1 MGVMI
6 FLDIMPD
13 HIDASEW
20 EKVYEETLEII
31 IGYPFLDSIF
41 DDQTYHCNW
50 KYVTRTEER
59 AIQFANNQIGWHTI
73 GDERSLK
80 MAESFVF
87 VKNLQYYREYCGR
100 GGNCDD
106 ILFSSVYDYPGI
118 NEHLEQLKVDKVSVF
133 DAKTQGEPFH
143 IPLLA
148 IACLIESRFPQHA
161 MVYGDISIGQIEKAV
176 KWANSILKKPIELTE
191 RADNGK
197 LLMRIKQVLKD
208 EAAALE
214 ALMNLTMR
222 EQDIELG
229 ELVRMHFSSE
239 TIAAYYLSQF
249 KKYKI
254 GTFGF
259 ATELSNYLDQGFRL
273 EVACELCVLDPTG
286 CNYEAPKFVKS
297 VLSMEW
303 PTNDRSLT
311 DLIPTKINAP
321 NSDEPETVN
330 SMLGKTLLQMAGF
343 REEMKSNLT
352 FEEVVRIL
360 RDQLG
365 HLCNIDLLIDEVNEK
380 DMDLTTL
387 LEDFHTKFDNDSEGE
402 EVNRIRYTITA
413 VEDLILWKHGDTI
426 HPSLEEGI
434 TKVKEFVE
442 KLLERDIDFFEEFQ
456 NMTENDKMKKLIQ
469 FNRFFYIHKRVWD
482 EVALNLNDSRRM
494 HKILG
499 VLSIQADEIN
509 INKLCKYLVNNQA
522 LFKAYFL

>member
-31 IGYPFLDSIF
+31 NGYPFLDSIF

-50 KYVTRTEER
+50 QYVTRTEER
-59 AIQFANNQIGWHTI
+59 AIPFADNQIGWHTI
-73 GDERSLK
+73 GDEQSLK
-80 MAESFVF
+80 IAESFVL
-87 VKNLQYYREYCGR
+87 VKDLQYYREYCGR
-100 GGNCDD
+100 GGNCED
-106 ILFSSVYDYPGI
+106 ILFSSIYDYPGI
-118 NEHLEQLKVDKVSVF
+118 NEQLKQLKVNKVHVF

-161 MVYGDISIGQIEKAV
+161 MVYGDISIGQMEKAL

-191 RADNGK
+191 RANNGK
-197 LLMRIKQVLKD
+197 LLMRIKQELKD

-214 ALMNLTMR
+214 VFMDLTMR
-222 EQDIELG
+222 EQDRELG
-229 ELVRMHFSSE
+229 ELVRMHFSYE
-239 TIAAYYLSQF
+239 TIATYYLSQF

-273 EVACELCVLDPTG
+273 EDACELCVLDPAG
-286 CNYEAPKFVKS
+286 CNYDAQKFAKS

-330 SMLGKTLLQMAGF
+330 SMLGKTLLQMSGF

-352 FEEVVRIL
+352 FEEVVCIL

-365 HLCNIDLLIDEVNEK
+365 HLCNIDLLIDKVIEK
-380 DMDLTTL
+380 DRDLTTL
-387 LEDFHTKFDNDSEGE
+387 LEDFHAKFDKDSEDE
-402 EVNRIRYTITA
+402 EVKRIHYAITA
-413 VEDLILWKHGDTI
+413 VEDLILWKHGDKI
-426 HPSLEEGI
+426 HPNLEDGI
-434 TKVKEFVE
+434 VMVKEFVE
-442 KLLERDIDFFEEFQ
+442 KLLERDKEFFAAFQ
-456 NMTENDKMKKLIQ
+456 NMTAKEKMRKLIQ
-469 FNRFFYIHKRVWD
+469 FNQFFYIHKRVWD
-482 EVALNLNDSRRM
+482 EIVINLNDSERTN
-494 HKILG
+494 KILG
-499 VLSIQADEIN
+499 VLLIQADEIT
-509 INKLCKYLVNNQA
+509 INKLCKYSVNNQA

>member
-1 MGVMI
+1 M
-6 FLDIMPD
+6 
-13 HIDASEW
+13 
-20 EKVYEETLEII
+20 
-31 IGYPFLDSIF
+31 
-41 DDQTYHCNW
+41 
-50 KYVTRTEER
+50 ER
-59 AIQFANNQIGWHTI
+59 
-73 GDERSLK
+73 
-80 MAESFVF
+80 
-87 VKNLQYYREYCGR
+87 
-100 GGNCDD
+100 
-106 ILFSSVYDYPGI
+106 
-118 NEHLEQLKVDKVSVF
+118 LKVDKVSVF
-133 DAKTQGEPFH
+133 EAKTQGEPFH

-161 MVYGDISIGQIEKAV
+161 MVYGDLSIGQMEKAV

-191 RADNGK
+191 RADNEK

-222 EQDIELG
+222 EQDMELG
-229 ELVRMHFSSE
+229 KLVRMHFSSE

-249 KKYKI
+249 KKHKI
-254 GTFGF
+254 VTYGF
-259 ATELSNYLDQGFRL
+259 STVLSNYLNKGFSL
-273 EVACELCVLDPTG
+273 EGACELCVLDPDG
-286 CNYEAPKFVKS
+286 CNFDAQKFAKS
-297 VLSMEW
+297 VLSMQWAIHE
-303 PTNDRSLT
+303 TNPV
-311 DLIPTKINAP
+311 DLISTKINA
-321 NSDEPETVN
+321 SDSDKPKTVN

-343 REEMKSNLT
+343 REEMKSNLS

-360 RDQLG
+360 CNQLG
-365 HLCNIDLLIDEVNEK
+365 HLCNIDLLVDEVNEK
-380 DMDLTTL
+380 DRNLTNL

-402 EVNRIRYTITA
+402 VVNRIRYTITA
-413 VEDLILWKHGDTI
+413 VEDLILWKPGDTI

-442 KLLERDIDFFEEFQ
+442 KLLERDKDFFEDFQ
-456 NMTENDKMKKLIQ
+456 NMTENDKMRKLIQ

-522 LFKAYFL
+522 LFQAYFFVTPV